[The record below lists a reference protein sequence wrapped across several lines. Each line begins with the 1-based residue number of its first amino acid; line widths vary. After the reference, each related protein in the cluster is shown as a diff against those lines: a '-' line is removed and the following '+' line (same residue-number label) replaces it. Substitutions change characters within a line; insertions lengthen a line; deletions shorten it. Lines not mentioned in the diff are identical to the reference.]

1 MFINL
6 RALLV
11 LALLSSGQAQSSSSV
26 YVQPTV
32 PTGTPVPG
40 NYSGALRPQIH
51 FSPPQWF
58 MVSESPVI
66 SRFVHFIRF
75 TPKEPK
81 EGCVLC
87 FENLGEAESDCIVGQ
102 VLNRNVCRTIRTD
115 CLSTATESIIS
126 TISVCSGSFP
136 LPHRC

>member
-1 MFINL
+1 MFFTL
-6 RALLV
+6 RAIFVVALV
-11 LALLSSGQAQSSSSV
+11 SSGQAQSSSSV

-40 NYSGALRPQIH
+40 NYTGALRPQIH

-66 SRFVHFIRF
+66 SRFVRF
-75 TPKEPK
+75 ARFAPKWPK

-87 FENLGEAESDCIVGQ
+87 FDNPGEAKTDRIVEQ
-102 VLNRNVCRTIRTD
+102 VLNRSVCRMIRTD
-115 CLSTATESIIS
+115 CLSIAMESIIC
-126 TISVCSGSFP
+126 TISVCQGSYF
-136 LPHRC
+136 LPHQR